1 MRYGRNGV
9 NFWFCL
15 LHHGR
20 WEVCGGGMFACI
32 FVVSNSLAGEIHR
45 LLNIFVEFLA
55 SVAFDVLSYVKV
67 EKFCLEF
74 SQASKKEKKP
84 STQTHTKSGG
94 QNEL

>member
-1 MRYGRNGV
+1 
-9 NFWFCL
+9 
-15 LHHGR
+15 
-20 WEVCGGGMFACI
+20 MFACI

-74 SQASKKEKKP
+74 SQASKKKKNP
-84 STQTHTKSGG
+84 HGTTGPKVD
-94 QNEL
+94 L